1 MTKGKRILTVAVCL
15 VIVAGGIT
23 GGAIF
28 YRANQSKK
36 HKVEVIPVSRIME
49 QYWGDEIYMDGVVSA
64 SNNQSVILSSD
75 QLVEKVLVKEGDI
88 VKKGTPLLD
97 YDMMA
102 VELEVAQKKTSLAL
116 AEDHVRQAEK
126 ELEKLKNLRPSEE
139 MPDFDDDFFEPDDF
153 EETEMPPN
161 ILSEVKDVSE
171 AAAGNG
177 NTDSPYQF
185 ACNES
190 TIVRTSVLEQISS
203 TNSKA
208 VFVVYDETGYA
219 AYAWIISAD
228 SLSGISFADW
238 TLGEHITLTEN
249 GGVQISGGGIWYGIV
264 QVGGSF
270 DYDPA
275 GTSPDEPTE
284 PTDTTDEPSTEP
296 STDNTDNTDNTENTE
311 NTDET
316 SIDDLVQPA
325 ALMSP
330 LSELIPLASKNES
343 EDYMYSRSELQYKI
357 SQQELEIHSMEIE
370 VKKAKIE
377 YDAALE
383 KQKNPQ
389 ELAKIDG
396 VVSKVAKSAEELEI
410 NEPYLVVRGEGSVM
424 VQGNASEMYLDEIK
438 PGTIINVSSWDT
450 GETVSAR
457 VTEIGNVPTSYD
469 GSQNYGENPNSSL
482 YPFRATVEE
491 DCDLSVG
498 NYISITFS
506 GEISNNNFYIPL
518 SYVRQKDG
526 QYYVMKESRDGKL
539 EKQIIQT
546 GKIIYG
552 GYAIEI
558 ISGLSDSDN
567 ICFPYGKYVTEGA
580 AVKKKNDTSY

>member
-1 MTKGKRILTVAVCL
+1 MTKGKRILTAAVCL
-15 VIVAGGIT
+15 VVAAGGVT
-23 GGAIF
+23 GGAMF

-36 HKVEVIPVSRIME
+36 HKVEVIPVSNIME
-49 QYWGDEIYMDGVVSA
+49 QYWGDEIYMDGIVSA
-64 SNNQSVILSSD
+64 SNNHSVILSND
-75 QLVEKVLVKEGDI
+75 QLVERVLVKEGDI

-116 AEDHVRQAEK
+116 AEDHVRQAER

-153 EETEMPPN
+153 GEPDMPSN

-171 AAAGNG
+171 AAAGDGSSN
-177 NTDSPYQF
+177 SPYQF
-185 ACNES
+185 ACSES
-190 TIVRTSVLEQISS
+190 TVVRTSVLEQISN
-203 TNSKA
+203 TNSRA

-219 AYAWIISAD
+219 VYAWIISAD
-228 SLSGISFADW
+228 SLSGIPFADW
-238 TLGEHITLTEN
+238 TLGEHITLTED
-249 GGVQISGGGIWYGIV
+249 GGVQISGNGTWYGIV

-275 GTSPDEPTE
+275 GTNTDEPTE
-284 PTDTTDEPSTEP
+284 PPTEETTEP
-296 STDNTDNTDNTENTE
+296 STDNTENTE
-311 NTDET
+311 NTDNTDNTDET
-316 SIDDLVQPA
+316 SPDDLIQPVA
-325 ALMSP
+325 FINP
-330 LSELIPLASKNES
+330 LSEIKPLASKNES

-389 ELAKIDG
+389 ELSKIDG

-410 NEPYLVVRGEGSVM
+410 NEPYIVVRGEGSVM
-424 VQGNASEMYLDEIK
+424 IQGNASEMYLDEIK

-450 GETVSAR
+450 GEMVSAR
-457 VTEIGNVPTSYD
+457 VTEVGNVPTSYD
-469 GSQNYGENPNSSL
+469 GSQDYGQNPNSSL
-482 YPFRATVEE
+482 YPFRAIVEDE
-491 DCDLSVG
+491 CDLTVG

-506 GEISNNNFYIPL
+506 GEVSNNNFYIPL
-518 SYVRQKDG
+518 SYVRQEDG
-526 QYYVMKESRDGKL
+526 QYYVMKESKDGKL

-552 GYAIEI
+552 GYSIEV
-558 ISGLSDSDN
+558 ISGLSESDH

-580 AVKKKNDTSY
+580 VVKKKNDTSY

>member
-1 MTKGKRILTVAVCL
+1 MTKGKRILTSAVCL

-23 GGAIF
+23 GGTMF
-28 YRANQSKK
+28 YRSNQSKK
-36 HKVEVIPVSRIME
+36 HKVEVIPVSNIME
-49 QYWGDEIYMDGVVSA
+49 QYWGDEIYMEGVVSA
-64 SNNQSVILSSD
+64 SNNHSVILSND
-75 QLVEKVLVKEGDI
+75 QLVERVLVKEGDI

-153 EETEMPPN
+153 GEPDMPPN
-161 ILSEVKDVSE
+161 VLSEVKDVSE

-177 NTDSPYQF
+177 STDSPYQF
-185 ACNES
+185 ACSEN
-190 TIVRTSVLEQISS
+190 TIVRTSVLEQISN

-208 VFVVYDETGYA
+208 VFVVYDGTGYA

-238 TLGEHITLTEN
+238 TLGEHITLTED
-249 GGVQISGGGIWYGIV
+249 GGVQISGSGVWYGIV

-275 GTSPDEPTE
+275 GTNTDDPTE
-284 PTDTTDEPSTEP
+284 PPTDEPTEP
-296 STDNTDNTDNTENTE
+296 STDNTESTESTE

-316 SIDDLVQPA
+316 SIDDLVQPVK
-325 ALMSP
+325 LINP
-330 LSELIPLASKNES
+330 LSEITPLISKNES

-396 VVSKVAKSAEELEI
+396 VVSKIAKSTEELEI

-424 VQGNASEMYLDEIK
+424 IQGNASEMYLDEIK

-457 VTEIGNVPTSYD
+457 VTEVGNVPTSYD
-469 GSQNYGENPNSSL
+469 GSQNYGQNPNSSL
-482 YPFRATVEE
+482 YPFRATVEDE
-491 DCDLSVG
+491 CDLTVG

-506 GEISNNNFYIPL
+506 GEVSNNNFYIPL
-518 SYVRQKDG
+518 SYVRQEDG
-526 QYYVMKESRDGKL
+526 QYYVMKESKDGKL

-552 GYAIEI
+552 GYSIEV
-558 ISGLSDSDN
+558 ISGLSESDH

>member
-1 MTKGKRILTVAVCL
+1 MTKGKRILTAAVCL
-15 VIVAGGIT
+15 VVVVGGVT
-23 GGAIF
+23 GGAMF

-36 HKVEVIPVSRIME
+36 HKVEVIPVSNIME
-49 QYWGDEIYMDGVVSA
+49 QYWGDEIYMDGIVSA
-64 SNNQSVILSSD
+64 SNNHSVILSND
-75 QLVEKVLVKEGDI
+75 QLVERVLVKEGDI

-116 AEDHVRQAEK
+116 AEDHVRQAER

-153 EETEMPPN
+153 GEPDMPSN

-171 AAAGNG
+171 AAAGDGSSN
-177 NTDSPYQF
+177 SPYQF
-185 ACNES
+185 ACSES
-190 TIVRTSVLEQISS
+190 TVVRTSVLEQISN
-203 TNSKA
+203 TNSRA
-208 VFVVYDETGYA
+208 VLVVYDETGYA
-219 AYAWIISAD
+219 VYAWIISAD
-228 SLSGISFADW
+228 SLSGIPFADW
-238 TLGEHITLTEN
+238 TLGEHITLTED
-249 GGVQISGGGIWYGIV
+249 GGVQISGNGTWYGIV

-275 GTSPDEPTE
+275 GTNTDEPTE
-284 PTDTTDEPSTEP
+284 PPTEETTEP
-296 STDNTDNTDNTENTE
+296 STDNTENTE
-311 NTDET
+311 NTDNTDET
-316 SIDDLVQPA
+316 SPDDLIQPVA
-325 ALMSP
+325 FINP
-330 LSELIPLASKNES
+330 LSEIKPLASKNES

-389 ELAKIDG
+389 ELSKIDG
-396 VVSKVAKSAEELEI
+396 VVSKVAKSVEELEI
-410 NEPYLVVRGEGSVM
+410 NEPYIVVRGEGSVM
-424 VQGNASEMYLDEIK
+424 IQGNASEMYLDEIK

-450 GETVSAR
+450 GEMVSAR
-457 VTEIGNVPTSYD
+457 VTEVGNVPTSYD
-469 GSQNYGENPNSSL
+469 GSQDYGQNPNSSL
-482 YPFRATVEE
+482 YPFRAIVEDE
-491 DCDLSVG
+491 CDLTVG

-506 GEISNNNFYIPL
+506 GEVSNNNFYIPL
-518 SYVRQKDG
+518 SYVRQEDG
-526 QYYVMKESRDGKL
+526 QYYVMKESKDGKL

-552 GYAIEI
+552 GYSIEV
-558 ISGLSDSDN
+558 ISGLSESDH

-580 AVKKKNDTSY
+580 VVKKKNDTSY

>member
-1 MTKGKRILTVAVCL
+1 MTKGKRILTAAICL
-15 VIVAGGIT
+15 VVVVGGVT
-23 GGAIF
+23 GGAMF

-36 HKVEVIPVSRIME
+36 HKVEVIPVSNIME
-49 QYWGDEIYMDGVVSA
+49 QYWGDEIYMDGIVSA
-64 SNNQSVILSSD
+64 SNNHSVILSND
-75 QLVEKVLVKEGDI
+75 QLVERVLVKEGDI

-116 AEDHVRQAEK
+116 AEDHVRQAER

-153 EETEMPPN
+153 GEPDMPSN

-171 AAAGNG
+171 AAAGDGSSN
-177 NTDSPYQF
+177 SPYQF
-185 ACNES
+185 ACSES
-190 TIVRTSVLEQISS
+190 TVVRTSVLEQISN
-203 TNSKA
+203 TNSRA

-219 AYAWIISAD
+219 VYAWIISAD
-228 SLSGISFADW
+228 SLSGIPFADW
-238 TLGEHITLTEN
+238 TLGEHITLTED
-249 GGVQISGGGIWYGIV
+249 GGVQISGNGTWYGIV

-275 GTSPDEPTE
+275 GTNTDEPTE
-284 PTDTTDEPSTEP
+284 PPTEETTEP
-296 STDNTDNTDNTENTE
+296 STDNTENTE
-311 NTDET
+311 NTDNTDET
-316 SIDDLVQPA
+316 SPDDLIQPVA
-325 ALMSP
+325 FINP
-330 LSELIPLASKNES
+330 LSEIKPLASKNES

-389 ELAKIDG
+389 ELSKIDG
-396 VVSKVAKSAEELEI
+396 VVSKVAKSVEELEI
-410 NEPYLVVRGEGSVM
+410 NEPYIVVRGEGSVM
-424 VQGNASEMYLDEIK
+424 IQGNASEMYLDEIK

-450 GETVSAR
+450 GEMVSAR
-457 VTEIGNVPTSYD
+457 VTEVGNVPTSYD
-469 GSQNYGENPNSSL
+469 GSQDYGQNPNSSL
-482 YPFRATVEE
+482 YPFRAIVEDE
-491 DCDLSVG
+491 CDLTVG

-506 GEISNNNFYIPL
+506 GEVSNNNFYIPL
-518 SYVRQKDG
+518 SYVRQEDG
-526 QYYVMKESRDGKL
+526 QYYVMKESKDGKL

-552 GYAIEI
+552 GYSIEV
-558 ISGLSDSDN
+558 ISGLSESDH

-580 AVKKKNDTSY
+580 VVKKKNDTSY

>member
-1 MTKGKRILTVAVCL
+1 MTKGKRILTAAVCL
-15 VIVAGGIT
+15 VVVVGGVT
-23 GGAIF
+23 GGAMF

-36 HKVEVIPVSRIME
+36 HKVEVIPVSNIME
-49 QYWGDEIYMDGVVSA
+49 QYWGDEIYMDGIVSA
-64 SNNQSVILSSD
+64 SNNHSVILSND
-75 QLVEKVLVKEGDI
+75 QLVERVLVKEGDI

-116 AEDHVRQAEK
+116 AEDHVRQAER

-153 EETEMPPN
+153 GEPDMPSN

-171 AAAGNG
+171 AAAGDGSSN
-177 NTDSPYQF
+177 SPYQF
-185 ACNES
+185 ACSES
-190 TIVRTSVLEQISS
+190 TVVRTSVLEQISN
-203 TNSKA
+203 TNSRA

-219 AYAWIISAD
+219 VYAWIISAN
-228 SLSGISFADW
+228 SLSGIPFADW
-238 TLGEHITLTEN
+238 TLGEHITLTED
-249 GGVQISGGGIWYGIV
+249 GGVQISGNGTWYGIV

-275 GTSPDEPTE
+275 GTNTDEPTE
-284 PTDTTDEPSTEP
+284 PPTEETTEP
-296 STDNTDNTDNTENTE
+296 STDNTENTE
-311 NTDET
+311 NTDNTDET
-316 SIDDLVQPA
+316 SPDDLIQPVA
-325 ALMSP
+325 FINP
-330 LSELIPLASKNES
+330 LSEIKPLASKNES

-389 ELAKIDG
+389 ELSKIDG
-396 VVSKVAKSAEELEI
+396 VVSKVAKSVEELEI
-410 NEPYLVVRGEGSVM
+410 NEPYIVVRGEGSVM
-424 VQGNASEMYLDEIK
+424 IQGNASEMYLDEIK

-450 GETVSAR
+450 GEMVSAR
-457 VTEIGNVPTSYD
+457 VTEVGNVPTSYD
-469 GSQNYGENPNSSL
+469 GSQDYGQNPNSSL
-482 YPFRATVEE
+482 YPFRAIVEDE
-491 DCDLSVG
+491 CDLTVG

-506 GEISNNNFYIPL
+506 GEVSNNNFYIPL
-518 SYVRQKDG
+518 SYVRQEDG
-526 QYYVMKESRDGKL
+526 QYYVMKESKDGKL

-552 GYAIEI
+552 GYSIEV
-558 ISGLSDSDN
+558 ISGLSESDH
-567 ICFPYGKYVTEGA
+567 ICFPYGKYVNEGA
-580 AVKKKNDTSY
+580 VVKKKNDTSY

>member
-1 MTKGKRILTVAVCL
+1 MTKGKRILTAAVCL
-15 VIVAGGIT
+15 VVAAGGVT
-23 GGAIF
+23 GGAMF

-36 HKVEVIPVSRIME
+36 HKVEVIPVSNIME
-49 QYWGDEIYMDGVVSA
+49 QYWGDEIYMDGIVSA
-64 SNNQSVILSSD
+64 SNNHSVILSND
-75 QLVEKVLVKEGDI
+75 QLVERVLVKEGDI

-116 AEDHVRQAEK
+116 AEDHVRQAER

-153 EETEMPPN
+153 GESDMPSN

-171 AAAGNG
+171 AAAGDGSSN
-177 NTDSPYQF
+177 SPYQF
-185 ACNES
+185 ACSES
-190 TIVRTSVLEQISS
+190 TVVRTSVLEQISN
-203 TNSKA
+203 TNSRA

-219 AYAWIISAD
+219 VYAWIISTD
-228 SLSGISFADW
+228 SLSGIPFADW
-238 TLGEHITLTEN
+238 TLGEHITLTED
-249 GGVQISGGGIWYGIV
+249 GGVQISGNGTWYGIV

-275 GTSPDEPTE
+275 GTNIDEPTE
-284 PTDTTDEPSTEP
+284 PPTEETTEP
-296 STDNTDNTDNTENTE
+296 STDNTENTE
-311 NTDET
+311 NTDNTDET
-316 SIDDLVQPA
+316 SPDDLIQPVA
-325 ALMSP
+325 FINP
-330 LSELIPLASKNES
+330 LSEIKPLASKNES

-389 ELAKIDG
+389 ELSKIDG
-396 VVSKVAKSAEELEI
+396 VVSKVAKSVEELEI
-410 NEPYLVVRGEGSVM
+410 NEPYIVVRGEGSVM
-424 VQGNASEMYLDEIK
+424 IQGNASEMYLDEIK

-450 GETVSAR
+450 GEMVSAR
-457 VTEIGNVPTSYD
+457 VTEVGNVPTSYD
-469 GSQNYGENPNSSL
+469 GSQDYGQNPNSSL
-482 YPFRATVEE
+482 YPFRAIVEDE
-491 DCDLSVG
+491 CDLTVG

-506 GEISNNNFYIPL
+506 GEVSNNNFYIPL
-518 SYVRQKDG
+518 SYVRQEDG
-526 QYYVMKESRDGKL
+526 QYYVMKESKDGKL

-552 GYAIEI
+552 GYSIEV
-558 ISGLSDSDN
+558 ISGLSESDH

-580 AVKKKNDTSY
+580 VVKKKNDTSY

>member
-1 MTKGKRILTVAVCL
+1 MTKGKRILTAAVCL
-15 VIVAGGIT
+15 VVAAGGVT
-23 GGAIF
+23 GGAMF

-36 HKVEVIPVSRIME
+36 HKVEVIPVSNIME
-49 QYWGDEIYMDGVVSA
+49 QYWGDEIYMDGIVSA
-64 SNNQSVILSSD
+64 SNNHSVILSND
-75 QLVEKVLVKEGDI
+75 QLVERVLVKEGDI

-116 AEDHVRQAEK
+116 AEDHVRQAER

-153 EETEMPPN
+153 GESDMPSN

-171 AAAGNG
+171 AAAGDGSSN
-177 NTDSPYQF
+177 SPYQF
-185 ACNES
+185 ACSES
-190 TIVRTSVLEQISS
+190 TVVRTSVLEQISN
-203 TNSKA
+203 TNSRA

-219 AYAWIISAD
+219 VYAWIISTD
-228 SLSGISFADW
+228 SLSGIPFADW
-238 TLGEHITLTEN
+238 TLGEHITLTED
-249 GGVQISGGGIWYGIV
+249 GGVQISGNGTWYGIV

-275 GTSPDEPTE
+275 GTNTDEPTE
-284 PTDTTDEPSTEP
+284 PPTEETTEP
-296 STDNTDNTDNTENTE
+296 STDNTENTE
-311 NTDET
+311 NTDNTDET
-316 SIDDLVQPA
+316 SPDDLIQPVA
-325 ALMSP
+325 FINP
-330 LSELIPLASKNES
+330 LSEIKPLASKNES

-389 ELAKIDG
+389 ELSKIDG

-410 NEPYLVVRGEGSVM
+410 NEPYIVVRGEGSVM
-424 VQGNASEMYLDEIK
+424 IQGNASEMYLDEIK

-450 GETVSAR
+450 GEMVSAR
-457 VTEIGNVPTSYD
+457 VTEVGNVPTSYD
-469 GSQNYGENPNSSL
+469 GSQDYGQNPNSSL
-482 YPFRATVEE
+482 YPFRAIVEDE
-491 DCDLSVG
+491 CDLTVG

-506 GEISNNNFYIPL
+506 GEVSNNNFYIPL
-518 SYVRQKDG
+518 SYVRQEDG
-526 QYYVMKESRDGKL
+526 QYYVMKESKDGKL

-552 GYAIEI
+552 GYSIEV
-558 ISGLSDSDN
+558 ISGLSESDH

-580 AVKKKNDTSY
+580 VVKKKNDTSY

>member
-1 MTKGKRILTVAVCL
+1 MTKGKRILTAAVCL
-15 VIVAGGIT
+15 VVVVGGVT
-23 GGAIF
+23 GGAMF

-36 HKVEVIPVSRIME
+36 HKVEVIPVSNIME
-49 QYWGDEIYMDGVVSA
+49 QYWGDEIYMDGIVSA
-64 SNNQSVILSSD
+64 SNNHSVILSND
-75 QLVEKVLVKEGDI
+75 QLVERVLVKEGDI

-116 AEDHVRQAEK
+116 AEDHVRQAER

-153 EETEMPPN
+153 GEPDMPSN

-171 AAAGNG
+171 AAAGDGSSN
-177 NTDSPYQF
+177 SPYQF
-185 ACNES
+185 ACSES
-190 TIVRTSVLEQISS
+190 TVVRTSVLEQISN
-203 TNSKA
+203 TNSRA

-219 AYAWIISAD
+219 VYAWIISAD
-228 SLSGISFADW
+228 SLSGIPFADW
-238 TLGEHITLTEN
+238 TLGEHITLTED
-249 GGVQISGGGIWYGIV
+249 GGVQISGNGTWYGIV

-275 GTSPDEPTE
+275 GINTDEPTE
-284 PTDTTDEPSTEP
+284 PPTEETTEP
-296 STDNTDNTDNTENTE
+296 STDNTENTE
-311 NTDET
+311 NTDNTDET
-316 SIDDLVQPA
+316 SPDDLIQPVA
-325 ALMSP
+325 FINP
-330 LSELIPLASKNES
+330 LSEIKPLASKNES

-389 ELAKIDG
+389 ELSKIDG
-396 VVSKVAKSAEELEI
+396 VVSKVAKSVEELEI
-410 NEPYLVVRGEGSVM
+410 NEPYIVVRGEGSVM
-424 VQGNASEMYLDEIK
+424 IQGNASEMYLDEIK

-450 GETVSAR
+450 GEMVSAR
-457 VTEIGNVPTSYD
+457 VTEVGNVPTSYD
-469 GSQNYGENPNSSL
+469 GSQDYGQNPNSSL
-482 YPFRATVEE
+482 YPFRAIVEDE
-491 DCDLSVG
+491 CDLTVG

-506 GEISNNNFYIPL
+506 GEVSNNNFYIPL
-518 SYVRQKDG
+518 SYVRQEDG
-526 QYYVMKESRDGKL
+526 QYYVMKESKDGKL

-552 GYAIEI
+552 GYSIEV
-558 ISGLSDSDN
+558 ISGLSESDH

-580 AVKKKNDTSY
+580 VVKKKNDTSY

>member
-1 MTKGKRILTVAVCL
+1 MTKGKRILTAAVCL
-15 VIVAGGIT
+15 VVVVGGVT
-23 GGAIF
+23 GGAMF

-36 HKVEVIPVSRIME
+36 HKVEVIPVSNIME
-49 QYWGDEIYMDGVVSA
+49 QYWGDEIYMDGIVSA
-64 SNNQSVILSSD
+64 SNNHSVILSND
-75 QLVEKVLVKEGDI
+75 QLVERVLVKEGDI

-116 AEDHVRQAEK
+116 AEDHVRQAER

-153 EETEMPPN
+153 GEPDMPSN

-171 AAAGNG
+171 AAAGDGSSN
-177 NTDSPYQF
+177 SPYQF
-185 ACNES
+185 ACSES
-190 TIVRTSVLEQISS
+190 TVVRTSVLEQISN
-203 TNSKA
+203 TNSRA

-219 AYAWIISAD
+219 VYAWIISAD
-228 SLSGISFADW
+228 SLSGIPFADW
-238 TLGEHITLTEN
+238 TLGEHITLTED
-249 GGVQISGGGIWYGIV
+249 GGVQISGNGTWYGIV

-275 GTSPDEPTE
+275 GTNTDEPTE
-284 PTDTTDEPSTEP
+284 PPTEETTEP
-296 STDNTDNTDNTENTE
+296 STDNTENTE
-311 NTDET
+311 NTDNTDET
-316 SIDDLVQPA
+316 SPDDLIQPVA
-325 ALMSP
+325 FINP
-330 LSELIPLASKNES
+330 LSEIKPLASKNES

-389 ELAKIDG
+389 ELSKIDG
-396 VVSKVAKSAEELEI
+396 VVSKVAKSVEELEI
-410 NEPYLVVRGEGSVM
+410 NEPYIVVRGEGSVM
-424 VQGNASEMYLDEIK
+424 IQGNASEMYLDEIK

-450 GETVSAR
+450 GEMVSAR
-457 VTEIGNVPTSYD
+457 VTEVGNVPTSYD
-469 GSQNYGENPNSSL
+469 GSQDYGQNPNSSL
-482 YPFRATVEE
+482 YPFRAIVEDE
-491 DCDLSVG
+491 CDLTVG

-506 GEISNNNFYIPL
+506 GEVSNNNFYIPL
-518 SYVRQKDG
+518 SYVRQEDG
-526 QYYVMKESRDGKL
+526 QYYVMKESKDGKL

-552 GYAIEI
+552 GYSIEV
-558 ISGLSDSDN
+558 ISGLSESDH

-580 AVKKKNDTSY
+580 VVKKKNDTSY

>member
-1 MTKGKRILTVAVCL
+1 MTKGKRILTAAVCL
-15 VIVAGGIT
+15 VVAAGGVT
-23 GGAIF
+23 GGAMF

-36 HKVEVIPVSRIME
+36 HKVEVIPVSNIME
-49 QYWGDEIYMDGVVSA
+49 QYWGDEIYMDGIVSA
-64 SNNQSVILSSD
+64 SNNHSVILSND
-75 QLVEKVLVKEGDI
+75 QLVERVLVKEGDI

-116 AEDHVRQAEK
+116 AEDHVRQAER

-153 EETEMPPN
+153 GEPDMPSN

-171 AAAGNG
+171 AAAGDGSSN
-177 NTDSPYQF
+177 SPYQF
-185 ACNES
+185 ACSES
-190 TIVRTSVLEQISS
+190 TVVRTSVLEQISN
-203 TNSKA
+203 TNSRA

-219 AYAWIISAD
+219 VYAWIISAD
-228 SLSGISFADW
+228 SLSGIPFADW
-238 TLGEHITLTEN
+238 TLGEHITLTED
-249 GGVQISGGGIWYGIV
+249 GGVQISGNGTWYGIV

-275 GTSPDEPTE
+275 GTNTDEPTE
-284 PTDTTDEPSTEP
+284 PPTEETTEP
-296 STDNTDNTDNTENTE
+296 STDNTENTE
-311 NTDET
+311 NTDNTDET
-316 SIDDLVQPA
+316 SPDDLIQPVA
-325 ALMSP
+325 FINP
-330 LSELIPLASKNES
+330 LSEIKPLASKNES
-343 EDYMYSRSELQYKI
+343 EDYIYSRSELQYKI

-389 ELAKIDG
+389 ELSKIDG

-410 NEPYLVVRGEGSVM
+410 NEPYIVVRGEGSVM
-424 VQGNASEMYLDEIK
+424 IQGNASEMYLDEIK

-450 GETVSAR
+450 GEMVSAR
-457 VTEIGNVPTSYD
+457 VTEVGNVPTSYD
-469 GSQNYGENPNSSL
+469 GSQDYGQNPNSSL
-482 YPFRATVEE
+482 YPFRAIVEDE
-491 DCDLSVG
+491 CDLTVG

-506 GEISNNNFYIPL
+506 GEVSNNNFYIPL
-518 SYVRQKDG
+518 SYVRQEDG
-526 QYYVMKESRDGKL
+526 QYYVMKESKDGKL

-552 GYAIEI
+552 GYSIEV
-558 ISGLSDSDN
+558 ISGLSESDH

-580 AVKKKNDTSY
+580 VVKKKNDTSY